1 MQKMETNWTNSS
13 TRGAAPVEPL
23 AKTVAAATLTYDVMI
38 IGVTGASKFS
48 GCIGAFGAP
57 TAAGAVNSEMR
68 PENKGG
74 SEGVTSALVCRV
86 TAPPAVATPMAKPM
100 SVTMTELGDAMVP
113 EPTVTAMELAPD
125 IVVFK
130 VMPCDK
136 AEISEPDKKKP
147 DG

>member
-23 AKTVAAATLTYDVMI
+23 AKTVAAATLYDVMT

-48 GCIGAFGAP
+48 GSIGAFAASTGAD
-57 TAAGAVNSEMR
+57 TGNSEMG

-86 TAPPAVATPMAKPM
+86 TSPPAVATPMAKPM

-113 EPTVTAMELAPD
+113 EPTVTTIELAPD

-130 VMPCDK
+130 VTP
-136 AEISEPDKKKP
+136 KP
-147 DG
+147 LR